1 MASISSIL
9 GNGTANITTNCTAI
23 FCYPTSKSGQ
33 NIVTGLYLDLALGA
47 LFLIGFVLWRGSF
60 PIYQARMYIAK
71 KQWRPA
77 LMPLKGHRRLWSWL
91 VPPFT
96 VSDSELLRQAGLD
109 AVASLRIIEYGILVL
124 APLTVLGVAVLIPVN
139 YTNSASEIV
148 SGSRLDSA
156 FLRMTMSNIP
166 RDSGRLWVPFVYVI
180 LFVAWASFLLVRY
193 HKAHLSL
200 AMWHEFHPES
210 EVVKGHSS
218 QEEAGDSPVGNGSA
232 APPPAPAS
240 SDASAG
246 GVSVTLADPEAGL
259 LSRRTAS
266 HIDSRVVPSV
276 LPGAPPVALGGPE
289 CVLTVHGQPYGVPR
303 VGRYAVLILD
313 DAEERYH
320 FSGEGV
326 LPGVSV
332 LSRRRRGWPASYA
345 VVGTEEEEE
354 GGEDGSPTHG
364 ECGED
369 KEAEDGLAWRHAN
382 RRMQSAGRVFGE
394 VFADDFVA
402 VVPVYDCRA
411 VDKLL
416 HRRFGLV
423 RRLERSRA
431 ALQAH
436 EAGEP
441 RDGAPAPTP
450 RRRKRRDARLAK
462 LTAAATQLEDELR
475 AVLLEVETAKQRT
488 LERPPTGPFFAV
500 FRTQEA
506 AAFAAGVNVNPPDQ
520 HLMRVLPSP
529 DPADINWVALLR
541 GWKQRMVRPL
551 LVFPVIMVIMLFPI
565 GIFTGAFSQLSTAIC
580 GVPAGDADPTTYAT
594 SWFCSDERLA
604 RFLRN
609 LLTGFLPSLL
619 LSLYQVL
626 VLPLAFYLVAQ
637 AEATSFSLEDL
648 DYRCGE
654 LFFYWNVFNLF
665 LGALLGGSVLSS
677 IQTFLERPS
686 NIWPLLGNAIPASS
700 NFFVLYVMFRGF
712 ALVPF
717 RLFWPA
723 ASVFVFILKWLR
735 IIPWAKVPIDKA
747 MEIPAR
753 NLRYSRDIGVI
764 VMAIYV
770 AVFAYAPITPFI
782 LPFGLIYFSLMWIV
796 WRYQALYVYESV
808 TNAQGRIWPYF
819 AHRLVACLL
828 IQVIFTSAMFIVK
841 GGYVQAGILLAVLSL
856 SLYGLRRYLKLLD
869 RKGGIQTLRSKH
881 LAGRVDPPLDLF
893 TAPPLRSDADSVW
906 YPEWGKAWQYWG
918 VPRYGF

>member
-9 GNGTANITTNCTAI
+9 GNGTANITTDCTAI

-166 RDSGRLWVPFVYVI
+166 KDSGRLWVPFVYVI

-289 CVLTVHGQPYGVPR
+289 CVLTVRGQPYGVPR

-345 VVGTEEEEE
+345 V
-354 GGEDGSPTHG
+354 
-364 ECGED
+364 
-369 KEAEDGLAWRHAN
+369 
-382 RRMQSAGRVFGE
+382 SAGRVFGE

-441 RDGAPAPTP
+441 GDGAPAPTP

-475 AVLLEVETAKQRT
+475 AVLLEVETAKRRT

-580 GVPAGDADPTTYAT
+580 GVPAGDADLTTYAT

-735 IIPWAKVPIDKA
+735 IISYGYGGMPTGESHASAALTKDIACPAATGAKVPIDKA